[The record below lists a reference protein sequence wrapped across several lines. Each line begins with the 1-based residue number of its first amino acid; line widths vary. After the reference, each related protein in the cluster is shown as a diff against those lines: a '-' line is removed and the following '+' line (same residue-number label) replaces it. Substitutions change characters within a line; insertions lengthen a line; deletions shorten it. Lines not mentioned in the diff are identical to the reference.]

1 MSRLRKFHEENRR
14 ADIERRQKGHRA
26 A

>member
-1 MSRLRKFHEENRR
+1 MSRLKKFHEDNRR

>member
-1 MSRLRKFHEENRR
+1 MSRLRKFYEESRR

>member
-1 MSRLRKFHEENRR
+1 MSRLKQFHEENRR
-14 ADIERRQKGHRA
+14 ADIERRHKSHRA

>member
-1 MSRLRKFHEENRR
+1 MSRLKRFHEDNRR
-14 ADIERRQKGHRA
+14 ADIERRQKSHRA

>member
-1 MSRLRKFHEENRR
+1 MSRLKNFHEENRR
-14 ADIERRQKGHRA
+14 ADIERRQKSHRA

>member
-1 MSRLRKFHEENRR
+1 MSRLKQFHEEQRR
-14 ADIERRQKGHRA
+14 ADIERRHKSHRA

>member
-1 MSRLRKFHEENRR
+1 MSRLKQFHEENRR
-14 ADIERRQKGHRA
+14 ADIERRHQGHRA

>member
-1 MSRLRKFHEENRR
+1 MSRLKQFHEENRR
-14 ADIERRQKGHRA
+14 ADIERRLKGHRA

>member
-1 MSRLRKFHEENRR
+1 MTRLKHFHEENRR
-14 ADIERRQKGHRA
+14 ADRERRHKSHRA

>member
-1 MSRLRKFHEENRR
+1 MSRLKQFHEENRR
-14 ADIERRQKGHRA
+14 ADIERRQQRHRA